1 MRISVLFAG
10 LVDLFGY
17 VVVEKR
23 GKNMRKPKKNIYLAA
38 LADAI
43 NSGGG
48 LDKICWALGCEY
60 VSESN
65 AYCWLEE
72 GRTEREIVTL
82 LRKIGYDIPKGFKG
96 SDDIKFDSTVQED

>member
-1 MRISVLFAG
+1 M
-10 LVDLFGY
+10 FGY
-17 VVVEKR
+17 VVCKQR

-43 NSGGG
+43 NTGSG

-72 GRTEREIVTL
+72 GRTEREIVTM
-82 LRKIGYDIPKGFKG
+82 LRKIGYDIPKDFKG
-96 SDDIKFDSTVQED
+96 SEDIKFDSTVQED